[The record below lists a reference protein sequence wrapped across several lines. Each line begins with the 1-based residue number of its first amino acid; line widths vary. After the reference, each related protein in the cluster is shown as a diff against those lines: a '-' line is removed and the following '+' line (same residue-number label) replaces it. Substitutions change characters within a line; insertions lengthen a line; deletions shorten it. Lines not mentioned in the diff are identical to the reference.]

1 MTTVNL
7 KKYYGVIKKMGLGES
22 NRRFIE
28 SYWEE
33 DEYTVVFDKK
43 RPRGD
48 ERLCQDEVIDLL
60 NELWEEN
67 QKMKNQIKD
76 MPEDVARTLREEVY
90 KRLTENLPR
99 NGELCS
105 FAVNTD
111 YLEKKLDEM
120 YPGFEVEI
128 NQVNDI
134 ELEIVFK
141 KMVNVISIEI
151 DNDKIMEEIQ
161 DGR

>member
-1 MTTVNL
+1 
-7 KKYYGVIKKMGLGES
+7 MGLGES